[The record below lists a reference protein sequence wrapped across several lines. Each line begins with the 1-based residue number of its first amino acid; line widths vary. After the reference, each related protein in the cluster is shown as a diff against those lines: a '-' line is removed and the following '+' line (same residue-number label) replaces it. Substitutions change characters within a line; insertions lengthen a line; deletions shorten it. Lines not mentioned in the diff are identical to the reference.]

1 VIYENRKY
9 EYDLMIKEEVKK
21 VDILNTIKNNSRD
34 IITNSLTK

>member
-1 VIYENRKY
+1 
-9 EYDLMIKEEVKK
+9 MIKEEVKK

>member
-1 VIYENRKY
+1 MIYENRKY